1 MTERLTILHRDERV
15 VVVDKP
21 AGLLVH
27 RTRAGSGE
35 EALLQRLRD
44 QLGTRVYP
52 VHRLDRMASGLV
64 AYGLDPR
71 AAERLQAGLQADG
84 CVKEYLVL
92 ARGACPG
99 NFECHEPLVD
109 DKGIA
114 RAARTTCVRLAFLP
128 ALPASLL
135 RVCLHTGRY
144 HQIRRHL
151 ALAGHHVVGD
161 PRYGKARTNRDAA
174 RRFGLERLFLH
185 AWRLRIPRPLDGIL
199 AVRAPLAPDLRGV
212 LQGLVRRPTAARRLE
227 SSFLQLLRSAH
238 GSTVVTEEA

>member
-1 MTERLTILHRDERV
+1 MEPLTILHRDERV

-44 QLGTRVYP
+44 QLARRVYP

-71 AAERLQAGLQADG
+71 AAERLQAGLQAEEA
-84 CVKEYLVL
+84 VKEYLVL
-92 ARGACPG
+92 ARGACAPA
-99 NFECHEPLVD
+99 FACRQPLVD

-114 RAARTTCVRLAFLP
+114 RDAHTSCVRLAFFP
-128 ALPASLL
+128 ALRASLL
-135 RVCLHTGRY
+135 RVRIHSGRY

-151 ALAGHHVVGD
+151 ALAAHHVVGD

-174 RRFGLERLFLH
+174 RRFGLARLFLH
-185 AWRLRIPRPLDGIL
+185 AWRLRLEAPPIGPLT
-199 AVRAPLAPDLRGV
+199 VEAPLAADLAAV
-212 LQGLVRRPTAARRLE
+212 LARMPGSQG
-227 SSFLQLLRSAH
+227 
-238 GSTVVTEEA
+238 